1 MIQSRRG
8 RLALVG
14 SVSVAASIV
23 AMAGSVAAQPSQNA
37 PAGRPSV
44 QRPSVPAPAAIVPAL
59 EPLIARPV
67 SELSEAVNR
76 YAADRAALLRR
87 YDVQYSDARNARARG
102 FYTEWRSR
110 LRQVDFRKLGQDA
123 RIDYLLLDSRLRYE
137 LELLGRDQREFAEMA
152 ALLPFAP
159 RLMALQEA
167 RRRMEP
173 VNAPRVAEMLA
184 RTAKEID
191 SLRKVLEK
199 PAGKADSGQANS
211 PPRARDTSA
220 APAAAGAVGGAEAG
234 RAGGSEARAAADS
247 TRADSAPPRPA
258 VRDEFLRIVEPGT
271 TMPATARPTDTT
283 RAKGVSKVVAA
294 RAAGDLE
301 ALRRTVEA
309 WNRYYAG
316 YDPSFSWW
324 VADPYRKADDAMKA
338 YIKVLREKIV
348 GHKEGEDPPIVGDP
362 IGAEGLK
369 ADLAVE
375 MIAYSPQELVAI
387 AEREFAW
394 CEAEMRKAARE
405 MGFGDDW
412 KAALEKVKTTYVDPG
427 QQPDLIRDL
436 AWEATAFVERLGLVT
451 IPPLAKEV
459 WRMEMLTP
467 EAQKRAPFF
476 LYGGEA
482 IQVSFPTSAMEHDD
496 KLMSMRGN
504 NPYFS
509 RATVHHELI
518 PGHHLQ
524 NFMTSR
530 YNTHRRP
537 FSTPFWGEGW
547 ALYWEMLLWDKGFA
561 RTPEERV
568 GMLFWRSHRAA
579 RIIFSLKFH
588 LGEMSPQ
595 EAVDFLVDR
604 VGHERANATAE
615 VRRSFD
621 GSYSP
626 LYQVA
631 YMMGGLQIRAL
642 HRELV
647 ASGKMTDREFH
658 DAILQGGSMPI
669 EMVRASLTKQTLS
682 RDHVPAWKFAG
693 SVTPPPT
700 PPTR

>member
-1 MIQSRRG
+1 MIRPRLRSLVIAGFAAAGTLAAG
-8 RLALVG
+8 RP
-14 SVSVAASIV
+14 AA
-23 AMAGSVAAQPSQNA
+23 AQAAQPT
-37 PAGRPSV
+37 PARPGHPVV
-44 QRPSVPAPAAIVPAL
+44 QRPAIPPASAIVPSL

-87 YDVQYSDARNARARG
+87 YEVQYSTARAERARA

-110 LRQVDFRKLGQDA
+110 LGQVDFRKLGQDA
-123 RIDYLLLDSRLRYE
+123 RIDYLLLDSRLKYE
-137 LELLGRDQREFAEMA
+137 LELMRREEREFAEMA

-199 PAGKADSGQANS
+199 PAGKADSAA
-211 PPRARDTSA
+211 PVPARPDTSR
-220 APAAAGAVGGAEAG
+220 G
-234 RAGGSEARAAADS
+234 RAAATPAGAGATPVEPARS
-247 TRADSAPPRPA
+247 DSAGPRPA

-271 TMPATARPTDTT
+271 TRPDTSRGADTT
-283 RAKGVSKVVAA
+283 KTGKISRVVAL
-294 RAAGDLE
+294 RAADDLE
-301 ALRRTVEA
+301 ALRRSVEA

-324 VADPYRKADDAMKA
+324 VADPFKKADDAMKA

-348 GHKEGEDPPIVGDP
+348 GYKEGEDPPIIGDP

-451 IPPLAKEV
+451 VPPLAKEV

-482 IQVSFPTSAMEHDD
+482 IQVSFPTSGMEHDD

-524 NFMTSR
+524 NFMTAR

-568 GMLFWRSHRAA
+568 GMLFWRTHRAA

-588 LGEMSPQ
+588 LGEMTPQ
-595 EAVDFLVDR
+595 EAVDFLVER

-642 HRELV
+642 HGELV
-647 ASGKMTDREFH
+647 GTGKMTDRQFH
-658 DAILQGGSMPI
+658 DAILQGGTMPI
-669 EMVRASLTKQTLS
+669 EMVRASLTKQPLAPGYIPS
-682 RDHVPAWKFAG
+682 WRFGEGGGA
-693 SVTPPPT
+693 
-700 PPTR
+700 RR

>member
-1 MIQSRRG
+1 
-8 RLALVG
+8 
-14 SVSVAASIV
+14 
-23 AMAGSVAAQPSQNA
+23 MAGAQT
-37 PAGRPSV
+37 
-44 QRPSVPAPAAIVPAL
+44 QRPMVPRPAIPAVSAIVPAL
-59 EPLIARPV
+59 DPLIARPV

-76 YAADRAALLRR
+76 YAADRSALYRR
-87 YDVQYSDARNARARG
+87 YDVQYSGAQSTRVRE
-102 FYTEWRSR
+102 FYTEWQGR

-123 RIDYLLLDSRLRYE
+123 RIDYLLLDSRLKYE
-137 LELLGRDQREFAEMA
+137 LEYLRRDEQEFAEMA

-159 RLMALQEA
+159 RLMALQET

-184 RTAKEID
+184 RLAKEID
-191 SLRKVLEK
+191 SLRKAIEK
-199 PAGKADSGQANS
+199 PAGKGDSAQT
-211 PPRARDTSA
+211 DT
-220 APAAAGAVGGAEAG
+220 AAASRSDTTG
-234 RAGGSEARAAADS
+234 
-247 TRADSAPPRPA
+247 PRTE
-258 VRDEFLRIVEPGT
+258 VRDEFLRVVEPGT
-271 TMPATARPTDTT
+271 TKPDTSVRGDTT
-283 RAKGVSKVVAA
+283 KTNGKISKVVAL
-294 RAAGDLE
+294 RAAEQLVQ
-301 ALRRTVEA
+301 LQRTVEG
-309 WNRYYAG
+309 WNRYYSG

-324 VADPYRKADDAMKA
+324 VADPYKKADDAIKA

-348 GHKEGEDPPIVGDP
+348 GYKEGEDPPIIGDP
-362 IGAEGLK
+362 IGAAGLR

-375 MIAYSPQELVAI
+375 MIAYTPQELVAI

-427 QQPDLIRDL
+427 KQPDLIRDL

-451 IPPLAKEV
+451 IPPLATEV

-482 IQVSFPTSAMEHDD
+482 IQVSFPTSGMEHDD

-524 NFMTSR
+524 NFMTNR

-568 GMLFWRSHRAA
+568 GMLFWRTHRAA

-588 LGEMSPQ
+588 LGEISPQ

-642 HRELV
+642 HQELV
-647 ASGKMTDREFH
+647 GSRRMTDRQFH
-658 DAILQGGSMPI
+658 DAILQGGNMPI
-669 EMVRASLTKQTLS
+669 EMVRASLTKQSL
-682 RDHVPAWKFAG
+682 VPNYVPSWRFG
-693 SVTPPPT
+693 DVTPL
-700 PPTR
+700 RR